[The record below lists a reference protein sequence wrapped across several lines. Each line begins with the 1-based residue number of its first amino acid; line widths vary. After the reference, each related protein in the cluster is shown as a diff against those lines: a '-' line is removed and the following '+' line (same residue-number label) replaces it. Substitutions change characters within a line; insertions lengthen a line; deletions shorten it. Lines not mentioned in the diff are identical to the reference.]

1 MNELQIFESQD
12 FGEIRT
18 VSISGEP
25 WFVGRDVAEALGY
38 KNSKDALNTHVDTED
53 RQLLQRSDFATLEN
67 HIPKSAFPVNF
78 VNGEIP
84 NRGLT
89 IINESGVYA
98 LVFGSK
104 LESAKAF
111 KRWITHD
118 VIPAIRKTGGY
129 IAGEERMSDD
139 ELLSQALLVAQRKLE
154 ARTAEL
160 NAAHDALNEAN
171 AALDEAQ
178 PKVIF
183 ADAVAAAQSSILIGD
198 LAKLLRQNGVQIGQ
212 KRLFEWLRNNGYLMK
227 YGESYNMPTQK
238 SMERKL
244 FEIKV
249 GTYINPD
256 GSVRVT
262 KTTKVSGK
270 GQQYF
275 INLFLNEQNKNKN
288 E

>member
-1 MNELQIFESQD
+1 MNELQIFQNQD
-12 FGEIRT
+12 FGELRIEMKN
-18 VSISGEP
+18 GEP
-25 WFVGRDVAEALGY
+25 WFVAADVCRALEISNSRDAVNRL
-38 KNSKDALNTHVDTED
+38 DADEKGVVLTDTPGGM
-53 RQLLQRSDFATLEN
+53 QN
-67 HIPKSAFPVNF
+67 V
-78 VNGEIP
+78 
-84 NRGLT
+84 T
-89 IINESGVYA
+89 IINEPGLYS
-98 LVFGSK
+98 LVLGSRK
-104 LESAKAF
+104 PEAKAF

-154 ARTAEL
+154 QRTAEL
-160 NAAHDALNEAN
+160 NAANDALDEAN

-183 ADAVAAAQSSILIGD
+183 ADAVAAAQSSVLIGD
-198 LAKLLRQNGVQIGQ
+198 LAKMLRQNGVEMGQ

-227 YGESYNMPTQK
+227 SGESYNMPTQK
-238 SMERKL
+238 AMERKL

-275 INLFLNEQNKNKN
+275 INLFLAEQNKNK
-288 E
+288 

>member
-1 MNELQIFESQD
+1 MNELQIFQNQE
-12 FGEIRT
+12 FGELRSRMIE
-18 VSISGEP
+18 GEP
-25 WFVGRDVAEALGY
+25 WFVAADVCRAL
-38 KNSKDALNTHVDTED
+38 DID
-53 RQLLQRSDFATLEN
+53 RSQMRRLDDDEKGVHLIHTPGGDQGMVIISE
-67 HIPKSAFPVNF
+67 P
-78 VNGEIP
+78 
-84 NRGLT
+84 GLY
-89 IINESGVYA
+89 S
-98 LVFGSK
+98 LVLGSRK
-104 LESAKAF
+104 PEAKAF